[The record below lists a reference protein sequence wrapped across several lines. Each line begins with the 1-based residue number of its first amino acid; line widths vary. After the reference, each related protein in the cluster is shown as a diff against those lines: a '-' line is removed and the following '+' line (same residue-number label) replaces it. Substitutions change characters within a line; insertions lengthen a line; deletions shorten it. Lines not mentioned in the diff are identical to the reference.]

1 MDVNVWKTYFFEF
14 NFLKK
19 ILTREIKVI
28 KKYEMN
34 VNISKTYIFFEFNF

>member
-1 MDVNVWKTYFFEF
+1 MDVNVSKTYFFKF

-28 KKYEMN
+28 KKNEMD